1 MIPQSLNINN
11 LRTTGAKS
19 IKLHIIRK
27 LIEHSLKRVLVVFTF
42 TAFEILLFEGRSVV
56 SPAQRG
62 TWNERVKVSV
72 KNQKNIWILLKLLE
86 K

>member
-27 LIEHSLKRVLVVFTF
+27 LIEHSLKRVLVVFTL

-56 SPAQRG
+56 SPAQRV
-62 TWNERVKVSV
+62 TWSERVKVSV